1 HRGRRDSTQLT
12 TPPNLIDPEQTIYQ
26 QIMTL
31 LGLSPLVNHA
41 LFALAGFTGVAA
53 LFAPRS
59 TARILLTTSC
69 VLALCAPLYDLASLY
84 MRAALGGGGMVDP
97 WWPVL
102 LFLVFS
108 PTTLAIAGILRNVGR
123 LRRLKTWATIS
134 LISTVL
140 SWLGISL
147 LYLSVS

>member
-1 HRGRRDSTQLT
+1 M
-12 TPPNLIDPEQTIYQ
+12 DPEQTIYQ
-26 QIMTL
+26 QIIAV
-31 LGLSPLVNHA
+31 LGLSPLINHA

-59 TARILLTTSC
+59 TARIFLTISC
-69 VLALCAPLYDLASLY
+69 VLALCMPLYDLASLY
-84 MRAALGGGGMVDP
+84 IWAALGGRRMVDP
-97 WWPVL
+97 WFPVL
-102 LFLVFS
+102 VFLVFS
-108 PTTLAIAGILRNVGR
+108 PTTLVIAEILRNVGR

-134 LISTVL
+134 LISAVL